1 MRERNGLSSE
11 GFVQALMNAFE
22 NGFIGRFVE
31 IGFVFFGDKDDN
43 SDAAGFSGGKWIV
56 EGQLTEIING
66 GSGFDR
72 FHNAL
77 MIRDILHSE

>member
-31 IGFVFFGDKDDN
+31 IGGHVLN
-43 SDAAGFSGGKWIV
+43 VLLAA
-56 EGQLTEIING
+56 
-66 GSGFDR
+66 
-72 FHNAL
+72 
-77 MIRDILHSE
+77 